1 MMSMATV
8 PDAVVSIL
16 ASITASALT
25 ASAGPSAGNGVADTV
40 RTVMPSGRICP
51 ASPAHSVTGR

>member
-25 ASAGPSAGNGVADTV
+25 ASAGPSADNGVADTV
-40 RTVMPSGRICP
+40 RTTMPSGRICP
-51 ASPAHSVTGR
+51 ASPAHNVTGR